1 MCIQTEKLMASINFY
16 LYPYINKK
24 NEQLVILVYQQRGAK
39 LNHSTN
45 IKIQA
50 KAWDTKKQRV
60 KSAYR
65 NAADYNAY
73 LDSLREQ
80 VTRAMLDLKI
90 QGLDPSVEL
99 MRERLFPQKSKE
111 VTLLQGLRKFIEAH
125 RSTHSHEFVQ
135 KYQTMQT
142 DLERYEQL
150 HKTTLLYTHMDA
162 PFFERYTQFLITEK
176 QNTNNTIARKL
187 SFLKTFLN
195 WSGRHKLHQC
205 KEYTEVKILT
215 PKRAGHIA
223 LTESELDNLAKLNL
237 KKEERLERV
246 RDVFCFGCYTGLRY
260 SDVENLKPENI
271 VDLPGENGSV
281 MKALRLNII
290 KTHEHLTVPL
300 SALALAILE
309 KYDYRLPVVSN
320 QKTNAYLKELGQLA
334 KLETPVQRVVF
345 RGSERIETTQPKHEL
360 LTTHTA
366 RRTFATIS
374 ASRGMNLVVL
384 QRILGHAT
392 IQQTMEY
399 IKEVEGAKVSEVLK
413 VWG

>member
-1 MCIQTEKLMASINFY
+1 M
-16 LYPYINKK
+16 
-24 NEQLVILVYQQRGAK
+24 
-39 LNHSTN
+39 
-45 IKIQA
+45 
-50 KAWDTKKQRV
+50 
-60 KSAYR
+60 
-65 NAADYNAY
+65 
-73 LDSLREQ
+73 
-80 VTRAMLDLKI
+80 
-90 QGLDPSVEL
+90 
-99 MRERLFPQKSKE
+99 
-111 VTLLQGLRKFIEAH
+111 QGLRKFIDAH
-125 RSTHSHEFVQ
+125 RATHSHEFVQ
-135 KYQTMQT
+135 KYQTMQA
-142 DLERYEQL
+142 DLERYEVL
-150 HKTTLLYTHMDA
+150 HKTTLLYIHMDA
-162 PFFERYTQFLITEK
+162 AFFERYTQFLITEK
-176 QNTNNTIARKL
+176 QNSNNTIARKL
-187 SFLKTFLN
+187 GFLKTFLN
-195 WSGRHKLHQC
+195 WSARHKLHKH
-205 KEYTEVKILT
+205 KEYEEVKT
-215 PKRAGHIA
+215 PTAKRVVHVA
-223 LTESELDNLAKLNL
+223 LSESELDKLAKLNL
-237 KKEERLERV
+237 QANERLERV
-246 RDVFCFGCYTGLRY
+246 RDIFCFGCYTGLRY

-271 VDLPGENGSV
+271 VDLQGESGSI

-309 KYDYRLPVVSN
+309 RYDYCLPVVSN

-334 KLETPVQRVVF
+334 KLDTPVQRVVF